1 MDQQQESFEDVE
13 RKGVGGKY
21 SILNMLIAQCI
32 LDEDVSVEI
41 NPKDVSERKGLCLKS
56 INNSLN
62 GLVKQGLLVKENV
75 REANTGYKLVKYKI
89 NPKLVHQYLGGLF
102 VSSDDKEE

>member
-1 MDQQQESFEDVE
+1 MDQEQKFEDVE

-21 SILNMLIAQCI
+21 SILNMLIAKCI
-32 LDEDVSVEI
+32 LDEDITLEVT
-41 NPKDVSERKGLCLKS
+41 PKDVSESKGLCLKS

-62 GLVKQGLLVKENV
+62 GLVKQGLLIKENV
-75 REANTGYKLVKYKI
+75 REAHTGYKMVKYKI

-102 VSSDDKEE
+102 VSSDDEK